1 MLALNEGIA
10 QPWLQSGNPI
20 SSPSDYLGCDGSS
33 IFPLN
38 LKTRANQPID
48 FSTADL
54 FRARINPKISYP
66 IGPAPTAPRNGFM
79 LLSGRDN
86 FTQNVKG
93 PFTRLHLVDDV
104 GANNSSTFAQEIG
117 YRQWMRNGITFT
129 GNSDH
134 AYIGQK
140 YAGDDN
146 TDFVIQWSDNPEPQ
160 PWGTDR
166 MKFIFSSQ
174 FTGDHTGMGS
184 EYGLEAMRLWPKNSM
199 EVNVGIGDFFAYGG
213 DPTERLH
220 VRDGRVRIQQ
230 LPDNPEAD
238 HDFKVM
244 VVDNSNDPLERGVV
258 KWKDPSQ
265 LGGSGCDSTIQ
276 NNGISG
282 PAVAHSVFTAVG
294 SSDLCPDDADAV
306 GIGTNS
312 PKAKL
317 HVVTGTPWFF
327 GNDVILGQLRTNAG
341 GGRAVHGSA
350 MATSSYSFSPNE
362 FIGVKGRQETAST
375 LMA

>member
-1 MLALNEGIA
+1 
-10 QPWLQSGNPI
+10 
-20 SSPSDYLGCDGSS
+20 
-33 IFPLN
+33 
-38 LKTRANQPID
+38 
-48 FSTADL
+48 
-54 FRARINPKISYP
+54 
-66 IGPAPTAPRNGFM
+66 
-79 LLSGRDN
+79 
-86 FTQNVKG
+86 
-93 PFTRLHLVDDV
+93 
-104 GANNSSTFAQEIG
+104 
-117 YRQWMRNGITFT
+117 
-129 GNSDH
+129 
-134 AYIGQK
+134 
-140 YAGDDN
+140 
-146 TDFVIQWSDNPEPQ
+146 
-160 PWGTDR
+160 
-166 MKFIFSSQ
+166 
-174 FTGDHTGMGS
+174 
-184 EYGLEAMRLWPKNSM
+184 MRLWPKNSN

-220 VRDGRVRIQQ
+220 VRDGRLRIQQ

-265 LGGSGCDSTIQ
+265 LGGSGCDWTIQ

-362 FIGVKGRQETAST
+362 FIGVKGAAGNGKYTYGVNGEAENTYGSPGIAQDVIGVRGRAKANGNATRVIGVYGSGSGADSSNHEWGGYFEGRGFLGLQPGFIR
-375 LMA
+375 MPG